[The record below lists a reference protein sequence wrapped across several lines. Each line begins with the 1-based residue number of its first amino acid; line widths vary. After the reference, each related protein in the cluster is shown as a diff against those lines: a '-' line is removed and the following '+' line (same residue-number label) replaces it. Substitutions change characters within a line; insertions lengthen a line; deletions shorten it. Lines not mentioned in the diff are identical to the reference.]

1 MELLIRNIQSPA
13 EFRKKS
19 CLERAGVKNPMDMD
33 NIKLALQS
41 YNYGNGYLE
50 WAKARGG
57 YTLANA
63 AEFSDTMAKKW
74 GGAVME
80 KSQSFHCAVMVCYGL
95 KAKVSGRMEV
105 PHQLQE

>member
-1 MELLIRNIQSPA
+1 
-13 EFRKKS
+13 
-19 CLERAGVKNPMDMD
+19 MDMD
-33 NIKLALQS
+33 DIKLALQS

-63 AEFSDTMAKKW
+63 AEFSDTMAKKKW

-80 KSQSFHCAVMVCYGL
+80 KSPSFHCAVMVCYGL